1 MGAANTLPE
10 DHTLAAFAD
19 RFLARLFVESVSDGL
34 LEEML
39 EVGWAVEELPQGNDG
54 VLLDAVDRLAVAAR
68 VVDLSAVRPTISK
81 AIRRMRAAGILITD
95 RRAVR
100 SQRLVAAA
108 AVLDGRRVAGP
119 EDLWV
124 LPLVAPTADTQALAR
139 DTLSDLIA
147 DARSTGL
154 VHSAADFAGGPPAR
168 AARLVATGRSLLDQ
182 LGVEAPDQDGRLRV
196 EAALREIDAGF
207 AQADLPAELGEVRAR
222 LVGVLPG

>member
-1 MGAANTLPE
+1 M
-10 DHTLAAFAD
+10 
-19 RFLARLFVESVSDGL
+19 
-34 LEEML
+34 
-39 EVGWAVEELPQGNDG
+39 
-54 VLLDAVDRLAVAAR
+54 
-68 VVDLSAVRPTISK
+68 RPTISK
-81 AIRRMRAAGILITD
+81 AVRRMRAAGILITD

-108 AVLDGRRVAGP
+108 AVLDGRRVASP

-124 LPLVAPTADTQALAR
+124 FPWSPTADTPALAR

-207 AQADLPAELGEVRAR
+207 AQADLPAKLGEVRAR